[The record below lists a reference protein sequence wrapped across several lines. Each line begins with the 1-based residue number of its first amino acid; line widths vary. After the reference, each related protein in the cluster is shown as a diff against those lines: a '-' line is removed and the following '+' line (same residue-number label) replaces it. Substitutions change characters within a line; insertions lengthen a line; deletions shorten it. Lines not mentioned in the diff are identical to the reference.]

1 MTTYQF
7 DTSQP
12 YVLHINNQ
20 VSRSYLL
27 YAALSFILGLV
38 LPNAG
43 MLLIILSIVLVYLA
57 INKRRKKDKPIQID
71 RNGITPFEE
80 KTILWHNISR
90 CYYHTTG
97 LNAYHTYYLI
107 VVTKGSDTI
116 QIRLNDYSYNGKELA
131 DAIDSYAGRK
141 IFGQTKEDQ
150 IKEIKGLLIAL
161 VCVIAFVSFIILM
174 LSLSQGE

>member
-1 MTTYQF
+1 M
-7 DTSQP
+7 P
-12 YVLHINNQ
+12 L
-20 VSRSYLL
+20 
-27 YAALSFILGLV
+27 
-38 LPNAG
+38 
-43 MLLIILSIVLVYLA
+43 
-57 INKRRKKDKPIQID
+57 QID

-80 KTILWHNISR
+80 KTILWQNISR

>member
-90 CYYHTTG
+90 CYFY
-97 LNAYHTYYLI
+97 NDRYSAYLKIILKNKDTVIIKLDDYAF
-107 VVTKGSDTI
+107 KGE
-116 QIRLNDYSYNGKELA
+116 EL
-131 DAIDSYAGRK
+131 DAAIETYAGK
-141 IFGQTKEDQ
+141 NIFGLTEDEKNGQ
-150 IKEIKGLLIAL
+150 LVILILILAM
-161 VCVIAFVSFIILM
+161 VIAFVVYLILKM
-174 LSLSQGE
+174 